1 MEEQKNNPTQENN
14 EQKKEQQPTVP
25 PQKKNN
31 KSLQV
36 ILWLLIVLL
45 GVVTFLYIN
54 QMHTT
59 KKIEGALKA
68 EKDSLQTHLLNLRN
82 EYDSLMTD
90 NDSLNAHLVIEQEK
104 IDDLLAEIKTVKATN
119 YAKIKQ
125 LENELGT
132 LRKVAKSYVRQ
143 IDSLNTINQ
152 QLVAENIKVKN
163 EFNQVVSSKNELEE
177 QNEDLSGK
185 VEMASVLRTENVRA
199 TPLNRRGKENNRINK
214 IEKIQ
219 IDFTIKENVLAEPG
233 ERIFYVRIAGPDDYI
248 LAKSE
253 EDLFEFQ
260 GQEIVYSAKR
270 PVDYMNEKI
279 DVTIYWDNNGV
290 LIPGIYDVYIFAD
303 DYEIGMTSFEI
314 EESGWF

>member
-14 EQKKEQQPTVP
+14 EPKKEQQPTVP

-36 ILWLLIVLL
+36 ILWLLIVIL

-59 KKIEGALKA
+59 KKIESALTA
-68 EKDSLQTHLLNLRN
+68 EKDSLQIHLLELRN

-90 NDSLNAHLVIEQEK
+90 NDSLNAQLVTEQEK

-119 YAKIKQ
+119 YAKIRQ
-125 LENELGT
+125 LQNELGT

-163 EFNQVVSSKNELEE
+163 EFNQVVSTKNELEE
-177 QNEDLSGK
+177 ANKDLSGK
-185 VEMASVLRTENVRA
+185 VEMASILRTENVRA

-214 IEKIQ
+214 IEKIK

-248 LAKSE
+248 LTKSE
-253 EDLFEFQ
+253 ENLFEFQ

-270 PVDYMNEKI
+270 PVDYLNEKT
-279 DVTIYWDNNGV
+279 DVTIYWENNGA
-290 LIPGIYDVYIFAD
+290 LIPGKYDVYIFAD
-303 DYEIGMTSFEI
+303 DYEIGTTSFQI

>member
-14 EQKKEQQPTVP
+14 EQQKEHQPTVP

-31 KSLQV
+31 KSMQV

-59 KKIEGALKA
+59 KKIEGALTA
-68 EKDSLQTHLLNLRN
+68 EKDSLQTHLLDLRS

-90 NDSLNAHLVIEQEK
+90 NDSLNAQLVTEQEK

-119 YAKIKQ
+119 YAKIRQ
-125 LENELGT
+125 LQNELGT

-163 EFNQVVSSKNELEE
+163 EFNQVVSTKNELEE
-177 QNEDLSGK
+177 TNKDLSGK

-219 IDFTIKENVLAEPG
+219 IDFTVKENVLAEPG
-233 ERIFYVRIAGPDDYI
+233 ERTFYVRIAGPDDYI

-270 PVDYMNEKI
+270 PVDYLNEKI
-279 DVTIYWDNNGV
+279 DVTIYWDNNGA
-290 LIPGIYDVYIFAD
+290 LIPGNYDVYIFAD
-303 DYEIGMTSFEI
+303 DYEIGTTSFQI